1 MSFAAHELPTF
12 TLKGSICKTYSISI
26 IPGHEQSKILPR
38 LTGGEILEQMIKTEW
53 CGLPETESQ
62 QGNFSRYKP
71 GPYGH
76 IRKQKNGKS
85 NGDKDG

>member
-1 MSFAAHELPTF
+1 
-12 TLKGSICKTYSISI
+12 
-26 IPGHEQSKILPR
+26 
-38 LTGGEILEQMIKTEW
+38 MIKTEW

-85 NGDKDG
+85 NGGEKGG